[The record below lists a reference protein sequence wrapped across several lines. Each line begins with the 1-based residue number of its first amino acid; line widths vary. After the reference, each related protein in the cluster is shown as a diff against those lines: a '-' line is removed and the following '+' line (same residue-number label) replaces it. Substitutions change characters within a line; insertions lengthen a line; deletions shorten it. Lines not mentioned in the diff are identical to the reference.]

1 MWSTTP
7 KRSEASADDPRR
19 AAGSDDRQHFL
30 FEAGGPAHLS
40 AAEQDA
46 GPKNQRIDVAF
57 ELPAAIELVALL
69 IEGAAEETTLGHGDG
84 RDPIPMELMA
94 GQ

>member
-1 MWSTTP
+1 M
-7 KRSEASADDPRR
+7 
-19 AAGSDDRQHFL
+19 QN
-30 FEAGGPAHLS
+30 
-40 AAEQDA
+40 A

-57 ELPAAIELVALL
+57 ELPAAIELVTLL

-94 GQ
+94 GR